1 MKILEDVNMSK
12 VDVVEILKKSDA
24 LLEGHFLLSSGKHS
38 NRYVQC
44 AKVLRFPQYAEQ
56 VLSTVV
62 EQIKDLDIDLVVGPA
77 MGGVIVSYE
86 LGRQLNKETV
96 FTERKDGV
104 MELRRGFEVKPGAKI
119 IIAEDVV
126 TTGKSTIETKEAL
139 EKLGGEVI
147 GVACIA
153 NRTSKDI
160 GMPIYSAIKLDIQV
174 HDADEC
180 PLCKEG
186 NIELVK
192 PGSREFK
199 ELGM

>member
-1 MKILEDVNMSK
+1 MSK

-174 HDADEC
+174 YDADEC

-186 NIELVK
+186 KIELVK

>member
-1 MKILEDVNMSK
+1 MSK

-24 LLEGHFLLSSGKHS
+24 LLDGHFLLSSGKHS

-44 AKVLRFPQYAEQ
+44 AKVLRFPEYAEQ

-174 HDADEC
+174 LEADEC
-180 PLCKEG
+180 PLWKEG
-186 NIELVK
+186 KLEFVN